1 MRKTETVKITGT
13 QYYLEGIKSLMD
25 ENPDFSLSKKELAES
40 YEPGDWVPQYESTA
54 THVELIPEPDN
65 EHDKNA
71 VRCEIN
77 GVQVGYV
84 KKGSCSHV
92 KNLLKSPD
100 FKGIVLEKFYC
111 GKVKKIYEDD
121 EGKIHCETDTLESPA
136 VHLTIIMDDNIPEQ
150 VQSAAPAASVAP
162 VNTETP
168 GERKR
173 FKKLLP
179 LFIILLVFFTSAL
192 AASPVLGII
201 GLGIVIFFMVRT
213 YKNS

>member
-25 ENPDFSLSKKELAES
+25 ENPDFSLSKKELVES
-40 YEPGDWVPQYESTA
+40 YGPGDWVPQYVSAA
-54 THVELIPEPDN
+54 THVELIPEPEN

-77 GVQVGYV
+77 GVKVGYV

-100 FKGIVLEKFYC
+100 FKGIVLEKFYY
-111 GKVKKIYEDD
+111 GKVKKIYDDD
-121 EGKIHCETDTLESPA
+121 EGKVYVETDSLESPV
-136 VHLTIIMDDNIPEQ
+136 VHLSIITDDNIPEQ
-150 VQSAAPAASVAP
+150 IRPAAPATFVAP
-162 VNTETP
+162 VITEAP
-168 GERKR
+168 KDRKR

-179 LFIILLVFFTSAL
+179 LFIILLVFFTIAL
-192 AASPVLGII
+192 ATAPMLGII
-201 GLGIVIFFMVRT
+201 GLGIVIFFMVKT

>member
-1 MRKTETVKITGT
+1 MRKAETVKITGT
-13 QYYLEGIKSLMD
+13 QYYLEGIKSLMV
-25 ENPDFSLSKKELAES
+25 ENPDFSLSKTELAES
-40 YEPGDWVPQYESTA
+40 YEPGDWVPQYESA
-54 THVELIPEPDN
+54 ANHVELIPEPEN

-111 GKVKKIYEDD
+111 GKVKKIYDDD
-121 EGKIHCETDTLESPA
+121 EGKIYVETDTFESPV
-136 VHLTIIMDDNIPEQ
+136 VHLTIITDDNIPEQ
-150 VQSAAPAASVAP
+150 VKPAAPVVAEKP
-162 VNTETP
+162 KEH
-168 GERKR
+168 KL

-179 LFIILLVFFTSAL
+179 LFIVLLLIFMGCIAL
-192 AASPVLGII
+192 EPVAGII
-201 GLGIVIFFMVRT
+201 GLIAIILLMVRI
-213 YKNS
+213 YKFNSLF